1 MKFQRFINLRK
12 GMVAGMSDRL
22 DIVYDKIYKYCYY
35 KMENKQ
41 IAEDITQETFL
52 KYFAQNIK
60 IEQSRQMAYLY
71 TIAKNLCMDHFRK
84 RKGEENREEWKGDKD
99 WRTEDFSKD
108 LEKKFVLRQAMRSL
122 EEKQQEVLFLRYVN
136 EVTVKETA
144 LFMGISRF
152 AVYRLEKAALLALQ
166 QILRKED
173 FYE

>member
-1 MKFQRFINLRK
+1 
-12 GMVAGMSDRL
+12 MSEKL
-22 DIVYDKIYKYCYY
+22 DVIYDKLYKYCYF
-35 KMENKQ
+35 KVENKQ

-60 IEQSRQMAYLY
+60 VEQNGQMAYLY

-84 RKGEENREEWKGDKD
+84 RKGVESGREWREEEDAGS
-99 WRTEDFSKD
+99 EDFADD
-108 LEKKFVLRQAMRSL
+108 LEKKYVLRQAMKQL
-122 EEKQQEVLFLRYVN
+122 EERQREVLFLRYAN
-136 EVTVKETA
+136 QITVKETA

-152 AVYRLEKAALLALQ
+152 AVYRLEKTALSALR

>member
-1 MKFQRFINLRK
+1 MKKQRFFNLRK
-12 GMVAGMSDRL
+12 GMVVGMSDRL

-35 KMENKQ
+35 KLGNKQ

-60 IEQSRQMAYLY
+60 MEQGRQMAYLY
-71 TIAKNLCMDHFRK
+71 TIAKNLCVDYFRK
-84 RKGEENREEWKGDKD
+84 RKGEENREEWKEEKD
-99 WRTEDFSKD
+99 WRAEDFSKD
-108 LEKKFVLRQAMRSL
+108 LEKKFVLRQAMKRLS
-122 EEKQQEVLFLRYVN
+122 EEQQEVLFLRYVN
-136 EVTVKETA
+136 EITIKETA

-152 AVYRLEKAALLALQ
+152 AVYRLEKAALLSLQ

>member
-1 MKFQRFINLRK
+1 
-12 GMVAGMSDRL
+12 MSDRL
-22 DIVYDKIYKYCYY
+22 DVVYDKIYKYCYY
-35 KMENKQ
+35 KIGNKQ

-60 IEQSRQMAYLY
+60 MEHGRQMAYLY
-71 TIAKNLCMDHFRK
+71 TIAKNLCVDYFRK
-84 RKGEENREEWKGDKD
+84 RKGEENREEWEEEKD

-108 LEKKFVLRQAMRSL
+108 LEKKFVLRQAMKSL
-122 EEKQQEVLFLRYVN
+122 SEEQQEVLFLRYVN
-136 EVTVKETA
+136 EVTVKETS

-152 AVYRLEKAALLALQ
+152 AVYRLEKAALSALK

>member
-1 MKFQRFINLRK
+1 
-12 GMVAGMSDRL
+12 
-22 DIVYDKIYKYCYY
+22 
-35 KMENKQ
+35 
-41 IAEDITQETFL
+41 
-52 KYFAQNIK
+52 
-60 IEQSRQMAYLY
+60 AYLY
-71 TIAKNLCMDHFRK
+71 TIARNLCMDHFRK
-84 RKGEENREEWKGDKD
+84 RKGEENREEWKEDTE

-136 EVTVKETA
+136 EITVKETA

-152 AVYRLEKAALLALQ
+152 AVYRLEKAALSALQ